1 MAADYTMNTISG
13 TFDLLPFETG
23 AEARYLY
30 CGLCAY
36 IAMLVYDCD
45 QTQYIPF
52 VKRNINYGWANRDK
66 TRDICGGDYTKLQVE
81 GDAVESLFG
90 LGYPCSDVIVS
101 NR

>member
-1 MAADYTMNTISG
+1 IYTAV
-13 TFDLLPFETG
+13 F
-23 AEARYLY
+23 AQ
-30 CGLCAY
+30 Y

-81 GDAVESLFG
+81 GDAVESYSASGIPALMLLF
-90 LGYPCSDVIVS
+90 PTDK
-101 NR
+101 